1 MDEKREI
8 DVLIEKQKEIISRA
22 MKLKVFTDYDFSRL
36 INALGALERLQ
47 KEDSRGC

>member
-22 MKLKVFTDYDFSRL
+22 MKLKGFTDYDFSRL
-36 INALGALERLQ
+36 VNALGVLERLQ
-47 KEDSRGC
+47 KEVGHE